1 MEFNE
6 KLQELRKREGM
17 TQEELAGKL
26 YVSRTAI
33 SKWESGRGY
42 PNIESLKAISKLFG
56 VTVDE
61 LLSSDEILSMAEED
75 GKQKTRGLQI
85 FIVGLLDVC
94 AALLLFLP
102 FFAQKKGDFVES
114 VSLLSLTEVHDYL
127 KIMFFIAVIGTV
139 IWGIAE
145 ILIHAIKR
153 DVHSKSLMIISMIL
167 SFASILIFILSLKP
181 YAAIFT
187 FALLIIKVLMLIKR

>member
-6 KLQELRKREGM
+6 KLQELRKRAGM
-17 TQEELAGKL
+17 TQEELASKL

-75 GKQKTRGLQI
+75 GKQKTRGLQT
-85 FIVGLLDVC
+85 FIVGLLD
-94 AALLLFLP
+94 ASAILMLFLP
-102 FFAQKKGDFVES
+102 FFAQKKGGFVES
-114 VSLLSLTEVHDYL
+114 VSLLSLTEAPDYL
-127 KIMFFIAVIGTV
+127 KVMLFCAVIGTV
-139 IWGIAE
+139 IFGVAE
-145 ILIHAIKR
+145 ILVHLIKK
-153 DVHSKSLMIISMIL
+153 DAHGKWLIILSLIL
-167 SFASILIFILSLKP
+167 SFASILLFILSLKP
-181 YAAIFT
+181 YAAVFSFT
-187 FALLIIKVLMLIKR
+187 LLIIKVLMLIKR

>member
-17 TQEELAGKL
+17 TQEELASKL

-75 GKQKTRGLQI
+75 GKQKTRGLQT
-85 FIVGLLDVC
+85 FIVGLLD
-94 AALLLFLP
+94 ASAILMLFLP
-102 FFAQKKGDFVES
+102 FFAQKKGGFVES
-114 VSLLSLTEVHDYL
+114 VSLLSLTEAPDYL
-127 KIMFFIAVIGTV
+127 KVMLFCAVIGTV
-139 IWGIAE
+139 IFGVAE
-145 ILIHAIKR
+145 ILVHLIKK
-153 DVHSKSLMIISMIL
+153 DAHGKWLIILSLIL
-167 SFASILIFILSLKP
+167 SFASILLFILSLKP
-181 YAAIFT
+181 YAAVFSFT
-187 FALLIIKVLMLIKR
+187 LLIIKVLMLIKR